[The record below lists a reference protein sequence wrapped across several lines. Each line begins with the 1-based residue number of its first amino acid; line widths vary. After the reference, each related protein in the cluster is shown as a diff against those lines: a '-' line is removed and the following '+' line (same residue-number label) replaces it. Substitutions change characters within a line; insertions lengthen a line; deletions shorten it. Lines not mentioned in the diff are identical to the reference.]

1 MVSFRRLLRN
11 FVLAALWAGIAHAQ
25 TPVVNVGTVTFAIG
39 ESRVE
44 RNGTS
49 QPLGKGDAI
58 QSGDVL
64 RTTANGHIHIHFI
77 DASRISVR
85 PASVFR
91 IVEFHYDPAAPAA
104 STIRFQ
110 LDQGDVR
117 AISGD
122 AAKAARDRFR
132 LNTPLVAIGVKG
144 TDFVVRS
151 SDAQVRVTVSEGAVV
166 VAPFGQHCAA
176 GGLGACI
183 GEQAR
188 ELSADMG
195 RALIYR
201 SQTSE
206 AVYQPLPQHDD
217 SYKLH
222 RLSQQM
228 QENAAN
234 ADTLSNSR
242 ATTDPLS
249 MTQEQR
255 MIWGRWAN
263 TPVRGDTLTQP
274 FLEAMQHNEVT
285 VGDGYYFLFREPNAA
300 NLLGALSGSV
310 DFMLTGSSAYY
321 RTPGNEIMAAS
332 VQGGTLGIDFDQNR
346 YTTRLSLTAE
356 SLGEQAFAMAGNL
369 DPKTGLFL
377 GQGDNASTLAGAL
390 TLDGKTAGYL
400 FKQPVGNGALEG
412 ATLWGR

>member
-1 MVSFRRLLRN
+1 MSPFWCVLRN
-11 FVLAALWAGIAHAQ
+11 VMLLALWAGVAHAQ
-25 TPVVNVGTVTFAIG
+25 APVANVGMVTFAIG

-58 QSGDVL
+58 QPGDVL

-91 IVEFHYDPAAPAA
+91 IVEFHYDPVAPAA

-117 AISGD
+117 AISGEG
-122 AAKAARDRFR
+122 AKAARDRFR

-144 TDFVVRS
+144 TDFVVRAGIDQS
-151 SDAQVRVTVSEGAVV
+151 RVTVSEGAVV

-176 GGLGACI
+176 GGLGACK

-195 RALIYR
+195 QALIYR

-206 AVYQPLPQHDD
+206 PVYQTLPRHDD
-217 SYKLH
+217 SHKLH

-228 QENAAN
+228 QENAAD
-234 ADTLSNSR
+234 ADALSSSR
-242 ATTDPLS
+242 AAIDPLS
-249 MTQEQR
+249 MAQEQR

-263 TPVRGDTLTQP
+263 IPVLGDILTQP
-274 FLEAMQHNEVT
+274 FLEAMQQNEVT
-285 VGDGYYFLFREPNAA
+285 VGDGYYFLFREPNAP
-300 NLLGALSGSV
+300 NLLGGISGSV
-310 DFMLTGSSAYY
+310 DFMLNTASAYY
-321 RTPGNEIMAAS
+321 RTPANEIAAAS

-346 YTTRLSLTAE
+346 YTTRLSLTADN
-356 SLGEQAFAMAGNL
+356 LGEQAFAMTGSI
-369 DPKTGLFL
+369 DPKTGIFL
-377 GQGDNASTLAGAL
+377 GQGNNASSLAGAL
-390 TLDGKTAGYL
+390 TLDGQKAGYL
-400 FKQPVGNGALEG
+400 FRQPVGNGVLQG